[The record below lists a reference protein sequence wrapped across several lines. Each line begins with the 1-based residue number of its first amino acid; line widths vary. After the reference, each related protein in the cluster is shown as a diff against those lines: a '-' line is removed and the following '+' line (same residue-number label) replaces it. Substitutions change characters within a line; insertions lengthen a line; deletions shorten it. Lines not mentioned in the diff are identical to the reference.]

1 MQQTE
6 VKAVINLDNLNSEV
20 IMHNKEDKRHICT
33 SCYWEQVPQARAARC
48 IKDKVAITCAGC
60 GEEAANQVKHCIAPI
75 NKSNYYYI
83 SNMEL
88 LKQLNPKRTT

>member
-1 MQQTE
+1 MKYLCVE
-6 VKAVINLDNLNSEV
+6 
-20 IMHNKEDKRHICT
+20 CT
-33 SCYWEQVPQARAARC
+33 WEQVPEDRAAWCAKEGKR
-48 IKDKVAITCAGC
+48 ITCLQC
-60 GEEAANQVKHCIAPI
+60 GEAAAKKVRHTIAPI